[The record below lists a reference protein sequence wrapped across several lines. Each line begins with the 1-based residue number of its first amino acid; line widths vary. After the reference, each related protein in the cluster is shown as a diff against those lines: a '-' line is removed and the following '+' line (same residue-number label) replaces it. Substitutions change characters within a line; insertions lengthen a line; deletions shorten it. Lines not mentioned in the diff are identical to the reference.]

1 MPQDHILTQKLMASS
16 YDFGDMSDEEG
27 AYSNAAAGGAGKK
40 KKKKKKSK
48 KKKAAPAQSTAA
60 ASTEDGMATNAIM
73 TALKAEGFSA
83 GEIQA
88 TQDAMWDVRYVFCI
102 QTGCALCLRVLC
114 PVGGTVSADRTGSHH
129 LFPPIMFVRVSEV
142 GARGGAEIDS
152 TNVARV
158 YYVYYVVSLPNS

>member
-1 MPQDHILTQKLMASS
+1 MASS
-16 YDFGDMSDEEG
+16 YDFGDLSDEEG

-60 ASTEDGMATNAIM
+60 ASTEGGMATNAIM

-88 TQDAMWDVRYVFCI
+88 TQDAMWDVRYVCCI
-102 QTGCALCLRVLC
+102 RAHARSVCGNRVALLSAGPC
-114 PVGGTVSADRTGSHH
+114 P
-129 LFPPIMFVRVSEV
+129 
-142 GARGGAEIDS
+142 
-152 TNVARV
+152 
-158 YYVYYVVSLPNS
+158 